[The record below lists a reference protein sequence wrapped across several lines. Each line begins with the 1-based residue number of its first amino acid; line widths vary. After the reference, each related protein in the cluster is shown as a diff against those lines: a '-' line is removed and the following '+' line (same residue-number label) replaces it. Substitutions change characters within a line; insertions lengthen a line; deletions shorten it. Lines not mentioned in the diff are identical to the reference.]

1 MWSIPPWEIV
11 HIRTRCETEIVYTYL
26 KEVASR
32 ETKTFVSCELPLPR
46 VFLSMPH
53 ATFQHV
59 STWWKEGIVYQIY
72 PASFKDSNGDGIGD
86 IPGII
91 SKLEY
96 LRDLGVDVVWISPH
110 FKSPQVDMGYDISD
124 FEDIHEPYGT
134 LEDCERLIR
143 ETHQRGMKII
153 FDLVINHTSD
163 QHPWFLESR
172 SSKDNPKRDW
182 YFWRA
187 PRFDEQGQRCRPNN
201 WRSQFT
207 KPAWTWD
214 PVTEEYYLHVY
225 AGGQPDLNWE
235 NEECR
240 KAVYE
245 SAIRFWL
252 KRGVDGFRIDT
263 VNKYSKVPGLPD
275 APITEP
281 QEETQVAVCRYTN
294 GPQIHEYLKEIK
306 QILSEFDVMTVGE
319 LPNTPDRNEV
329 LRYISAG
336 SGELDMVFNFD
347 TVNLGQTAGNR
358 FLPQPF
364 DNSDFK
370 RELTKWQTLPGET
383 DAWTTVFLE
392 NHDQGRSISRFASD
406 LPEHRQSAAK
416 MLATILATMTGTL
429 FLYQGQE
436 IGMINAPESWAP
448 SEYKCVRSV
457 NYFHD
462 VCARTGNDPSAIQQ
476 AAHNLQRVARDHA
489 RVPMQWEP
497 TGNAGFCPDA
507 VKPWMSVLDV
517 HREINVAEQIDTKGS
532 VLGYW
537 RSILALRKK
546 YARMFVYGRF
556 VAVEQQRDLMSFLKI
571 DNSTGLRTLTV
582 ANLSKHALQF
592 EWVDDFASQGAHF
605 LIGTHHSNGAGLGYP
620 QQTLAP
626 FEARVYIQQ
635 DQEGSRAVNAAV

>member
-1 MWSIPPWEIV
+1 
-11 HIRTRCETEIVYTYL
+11 
-26 KEVASR
+26 
-32 ETKTFVSCELPLPR
+32 
-46 VFLSMPH
+46 MPH
-53 ATFQHV
+53 ATFQHKT
-59 STWWKEGIVYQIY
+59 TWWKEGIVYQVY

-91 SKLEY
+91 SKLDY
-96 LRDLGVDVVWISPH
+96 IRDIGVDIIWVSPH

-143 ETHQRGMKII
+143 ETHKRGMKII

-163 QHPWFLESR
+163 QHSWFLESR

-187 PRFDEQGQRCRPNN
+187 PKFDEHGNRCRPNN

-214 PVTEEYYLHVY
+214 PLTEEYYLHVY
-225 AGGQPDLNWE
+225 ASGQPDLNWE

-240 KAVYE
+240 RAIYE

-281 QEETQVAVCRYTN
+281 QEATQVAVCRYTN
-294 GPQIHEYLKEIK
+294 GPRIHEYLKEIK
-306 QILSEFDVMTVGE
+306 DILSGFDVMTVGE
-319 LPNTPDRNEV
+319 LPNTPDSNEV
-329 LRYISAG
+329 LQYISAR
-336 SGELDMVFNFD
+336 SGELNMVLNFD
-347 TVNLGQTAGNR
+347 TVNLGQTPGNR

-364 DNSDFK
+364 DNLDFK
-370 RELTKWQTLPGET
+370 NQLTKWQTLPAET

-406 LPEHRQSAAK
+406 LPAYRQSAAK

-436 IGMINAPESWAP
+436 IGMVNAPESWSP
-448 SEYKCVRSV
+448 DEYKCVRSV
-457 NYFHD
+457 NYFRD
-462 VCARTGNDPSAIQQ
+462 ICARSRNNSGSIEQ
-476 AAHNLQRVARDHA
+476 ARRNLQRVARDHA
-489 RVPMQWEP
+489 RVPMQWDA
-497 TGNAGFCPDA
+497 THNAGFCDED
-507 VKPWMSVLDV
+507 VQPWMSVLDV
-517 HREINVAEQIDTKGS
+517 HREINVADQINTKGS
-532 VLGYW
+532 VLSYW
-537 RSILALRKK
+537 RSILALRKN
-546 YARMFVYGRF
+546 YASLFVYGSF
-556 VAVEQQRDLMSFLKI
+556 VAIEQERNLMSFLKI
-571 DNSTGLRTLTV
+571 DERTGAKSLIV
-582 ANLSKHALQF
+582 ANLSRETLQF
-592 EWVDDFASQGAHF
+592 THPDGFASEETQF
-605 LIGTHHSNGAGLGYP
+605 LIGTHSNDAEP
-620 QQTLAP
+620 EWQQQVLAP

-635 DQEGSRAVNAAV
+635 G